1 MMTRI
6 KFLGSAFLVAVLL
19 ACGGGGGGA
28 TLIDVAAD
36 SLIEQITGASASTS
50 VIAM

>member
-19 ACGGGGGGA
+19 ACGGGGG